1 MFPVPSAANILGFT
15 LLAIVI
21 IVVPGPGV
29 LFAVGRALVLGTKP
43 ALLSVLGNALGVGV
57 QIVVVALG
65 LGVLIQSSPT
75 AFFAIQVAG
84 AIMIGYL
91 GIRAIMQR
99 TESLE
104 DASAKPHSKST
115 ILKESVVV
123 GLTNAKTLVF
133 FLAALPSFVA
143 VEDGD
148 PILQMLFLGALFSA
162 IGIASDST
170 YAIAAGKARDW
181 LATSAK
187 RLAVFRGLGGLALT
201 LLGLYML
208 YEALVH

>member
-1 MFPVPSAANILGFT
+1 MPSVANILGFT
-15 LLAIVI
+15 LLALVI

-29 LFAVGRALVLGTKP
+29 LFAVGRALVLGTRP

-65 LGVLIQSSPT
+65 LGVLIQSSPGV
-75 AFFAIQVAG
+75 FFAIQIAG

-91 GIRAIMQR
+91 GIRAILQR
-99 TESLE
+99 SEKFDDQSNR
-104 DASAKPHSKST
+104 PHSRST
-115 ILKESVVV
+115 ILRESVVV

-133 FLAALPSFVA
+133 FLAALPSFVS
-143 VEDGD
+143 VSDGN
-148 PILQMLFLGALFSA
+148 PIIQMLVLGAIFSV
-162 IGIASDST
+162 IGIASDSI
-170 YAIAAGKARDW
+170 YAVAAGKARDW

-187 RLAVFRGLGGLALT
+187 RLSTFRGLGGLALT

-208 YEALVH
+208 YEALAH

>member
-1 MFPVPSAANILGFT
+1 MPSAANILGFT

-99 TESLE
+99 TESME
-104 DASAKPHSKST
+104 GERTRPHSRST

-143 VEDGD
+143 VEDGN
-148 PILQMLFLGALFSA
+148 PIIQMLFLGALFSS
-162 IGIASDST
+162 IGIASDSV

>member
-1 MFPVPSAANILGFT
+1 MPSAANILGFT

-91 GIRAIMQR
+91 GIRAIMER

-104 DASAKPHSKST
+104 DASAKPHSRST

-162 IGIASDST
+162 IGIASDSV

-187 RLAVFRGLGGLALT
+187 RLAVFRGFGGLALT

>member
-1 MFPVPSAANILGFT
+1 MPSAANILGFT

-91 GIRAIMQR
+91 GIRAIMER

-104 DASAKPHSKST
+104 DASARPHSRST

-133 FLAALPSFVA
+133 FLAALPGFVA
-143 VEDGD
+143 VEDGN

-162 IGIASDST
+162 IGIASDSV

-187 RLAVFRGLGGLALT
+187 RLAVFRGVGGLALT

>member
-1 MFPVPSAANILGFT
+1 MPSAANILGFT

-104 DASAKPHSKST
+104 DASARPHSKST

-143 VEDGD
+143 VEDGN
-148 PILQMLFLGALFSA
+148 PIIQMLFLGALFSS

-201 LLGLYML
+201 LLGIYML

>member
-1 MFPVPSAANILGFT
+1 MPSAANILGFT

-115 ILKESVVV
+115 ILEESVVV

-133 FLAALPSFVA
+133 FLAALPSFAA

>member
-1 MFPVPSAANILGFT
+1 MPSAANILGFT

-29 LFAVGRALVLGTKP
+29 LFAVGRALVLGTRP
-43 ALLSVLGNALGVGV
+43 ALLSVLGNALGVGI

-75 AFFAIQVAG
+75 AFFIIQVLG
-84 AIMIGYL
+84 AVMIGYL
-91 GIRAIMQR
+91 GVRAILDR
-99 TESLE
+99 GKGLE
-104 DASAKPHSKST
+104 DSSDKPHSRKT
-115 ILKESVVV
+115 IVRQSVVV

-133 FLAALPSFVA
+133 FLAALPSFVSVA
-143 VEDGD
+143 DGN
-148 PILQMLFLGALFSA
+148 PIIQMLILGAIFSV
-162 IGIASDST
+162 IGIASDSV

-187 RLAVFRGLGGLALT
+187 RLSTFRGLGGLALT
-201 LLGLYML
+201 MLGIYML
-208 YEALVH
+208 YEALAH

>member
-1 MFPVPSAANILGFT
+1 MPSAANILGFT

-65 LGVLIQSSPT
+65 LGVLIQSSPE
-75 AFFAIQVAG
+75 AFFVIRLAG
-84 AIMIGYL
+84 ALMIGYL
-91 GIRAIMQR
+91 GIRAILHRRQ
-99 TESLE
+99 SLE
-104 DASAKPHSKST
+104 DGADKPHSRSS

-133 FLAALPSFVA
+133 FLAALPSFVS
-143 VEDGD
+143 VEDGS
-148 PILQMLFLGALFSA
+148 PIIQMLLLGLIFSI
-162 IGIASDST
+162 IGIASDSV
-170 YAIAAGKARDW
+170 YAIAAGRARDW
-181 LATSAK
+181 LATSEQ
-187 RLAVFRGLGGLALT
+187 RLATFRGLGGLALT
-201 LLGLYML
+201 LLGVYML
-208 YEALVH
+208 YEAIAH

>member
-1 MFPVPSAANILGFT
+1 MLPVPSAANILGFT

-65 LGVLIQSSPT
+65 LGVLIQSSPE
-75 AFFAIQVAG
+75 AFFVIRLAG
-84 AIMIGYL
+84 ALMIGYL
-91 GIRAIMQR
+91 GIRAILHRRQ
-99 TESLE
+99 SLE
-104 DASAKPHSKST
+104 DGADKPHSRST

-133 FLAALPSFVA
+133 FLAALPSFVS
-143 VEDGD
+143 VEDGS
-148 PILQMLFLGALFSA
+148 PIIQMLLLGLIFSI
-162 IGIASDST
+162 IGIASDSV
-170 YAIAAGKARDW
+170 YAIAAGRARDW
-181 LATSAK
+181 LATSEQ
-187 RLAVFRGLGGLALT
+187 RLATFRGLGGLALT
-201 LLGLYML
+201 LLGVYML
-208 YEALVH
+208 YEAIAH

>member
-1 MFPVPSAANILGFT
+1 MPSAANILGFT

-104 DASAKPHSKST
+104 GARARPHSKST

-123 GLTNAKTLVF
+123 GLPNAPTWVL
-133 FLAALPSFVA
+133 FLAALPSCVA

-148 PILQMLFLGALFSA
+148 PILQMLFLGALFSS
-162 IGIASDST
+162 IGIASDSV

-208 YEALVH
+208 YEATVPN

>member
-1 MFPVPSAANILGFT
+1 MPSAANILGFT

-65 LGVLIQSSPT
+65 LGVLIHSSPE
-75 AFFAIQVAG
+75 AFFVIRLAG
-84 AIMIGYL
+84 ALMIGYL
-91 GIRAIMQR
+91 GIRAILHRRQ
-99 TESLE
+99 SLE
-104 DASAKPHSKST
+104 DGADKPESKST

-133 FLAALPSFVA
+133 FLAALPSFVS
-143 VEDGD
+143 VEDGS
-148 PILQMLFLGALFSA
+148 PIIQMLLLGLIFSI
-162 IGIASDST
+162 IGIASDSV
-170 YAIAAGKARDW
+170 YAIAAGRARDW
-181 LATSAK
+181 LGTSEQ
-187 RLAVFRGLGGLALT
+187 RLATFRGLGGLALT
-201 LLGLYML
+201 LLGVYML
-208 YEALVH
+208 YEAIAH

>member
-1 MFPVPSAANILGFT
+1 MPSAANILGFT

-65 LGVLIQSSPT
+65 LGVLIQSSPE
-75 AFFAIQVAG
+75 AFFVIRLAG
-84 AIMIGYL
+84 ALMIGYL
-91 GIRAIMQR
+91 GIRAILHRRQ
-99 TESLE
+99 SLE
-104 DASAKPHSKST
+104 DGADKPHSRST

-133 FLAALPSFVA
+133 FLAALPSFVS
-143 VEDGD
+143 VEDGS
-148 PILQMLFLGALFSA
+148 PIIQMLLLGLIFSI
-162 IGIASDST
+162 IGIASDSV
-170 YAIAAGKARDW
+170 YAIAAGRARDW
-181 LATSAK
+181 LATSEQ
-187 RLAVFRGLGGLALT
+187 RLATFRGLGGLALT
-201 LLGLYML
+201 LLGVYML
-208 YEALVH
+208 YEAIAH

>member
-1 MFPVPSAANILGFT
+1 MPSAANILGFT

-65 LGVLIQSSPT
+65 LGVLIQSSPE
-75 AFFAIQVAG
+75 AFFVIRVAG
-84 AIMIGYL
+84 ALMIGYL
-91 GIRAIMQR
+91 GIRAILQR
-99 TESLE
+99 RQSLE
-104 DASAKPHSKST
+104 DGADKPHSRST

-133 FLAALPSFVA
+133 FLAALPSFVS
-143 VEDGD
+143 VEDGN
-148 PILQMLFLGALFSA
+148 PIIQMLLLGLIFSI
-162 IGIASDST
+162 IGIASDSI
-170 YAIAAGKARDW
+170 YAVAAGRARDW
-181 LATSAK
+181 LATSEQ
-187 RLAVFRGLGGLALT
+187 RLATFRGLGGLALT
-201 LLGLYML
+201 LLGVYML
-208 YEALVH
+208 YEAFAH

>member
-1 MFPVPSAANILGFT
+1 MPSASNLLGFI
-15 LLAIVI
+15 LLALVI

-43 ALLSVLGNALGVGV
+43 ALLSVLGNALGVGI
-57 QIVVVALG
+57 QIIVVALG
-65 LGVLIQSSPT
+65 LGVLIQSSPE
-75 AFFAIQVAG
+75 AFFVIRVAG
-84 AIMIGYL
+84 ASMIGYL

-99 TESLE
+99 RKGLE
-104 DASAKPHSKST
+104 DSRDKPHSRST

-133 FLAALPSFVA
+133 FLAALPSFVSI
-143 VEDGD
+143 EDGN
-148 PILQMLFLGALFSA
+148 PIVQMLVLGAIFSV
-162 IGIASDST
+162 IGIASDSV
-170 YAIAAGKARDW
+170 YAIAAGRARDW
-181 LATSAK
+181 LATSTL

-208 YEALVH
+208 FEAIFH

>member
-1 MFPVPSAANILGFT
+1 VPSAANILGFT

-29 LFAVGRALVLGTKP
+29 LFAVGRALVLGTRP
-43 ALLSVLGNALGVGV
+43 ALLSVLGNALGVGI

-75 AFFAIQVAG
+75 AFFIIQLLG
-84 AIMIGYL
+84 AVMIGYL
-91 GIRAIMQR
+91 GVRAILDR
-99 TESLE
+99 GKVLE
-104 DASAKPHSKST
+104 DASEEPQSRRT
-115 ILKESVVV
+115 VVRQSVVV

-133 FLAALPSFVA
+133 FLAALPSFVSVA
-143 VEDGD
+143 DGN
-148 PILQMLFLGALFSA
+148 PIIQMLILGAIFSV
-162 IGIASDST
+162 IGIASDSV

-187 RLAVFRGLGGLALT
+187 RLATFRGLGGLALT
-201 LLGLYML
+201 MLGIYML
-208 YEALVH
+208 YEALAH

>member
-1 MFPVPSAANILGFT
+1 VPSAANILGFT

-65 LGVLIQSSPT
+65 LGVLIQSSQEL
-75 AFFAIQVAG
+75 FFVIRVAG
-84 AIMIGYL
+84 AVMIGYL
-91 GIRAIMQR
+91 GIRAVLNR
-99 TESLE
+99 KVSLE
-104 DASAKPHSKST
+104 TGAHKTLSRST
-115 ILKESVVV
+115 ILKESLVV

-143 VEDGD
+143 VEDGN
-148 PILQMLFLGALFSA
+148 PIIQMLLLGLIFS
-162 IGIASDST
+162 ILGIASDSV
-170 YAIAAGKARDW
+170 YAIAAGKARGW
-181 LATSAK
+181 LANSEQ
-187 RLAVFRGLGGLALT
+187 RLAIFRGLGGLALT

-208 YEALVH
+208 YEAMAH

>member
-1 MFPVPSAANILGFT
+1 VPSAANILGFT

-104 DASAKPHSKST
+104 DASARPHSKST

-201 LLGLYML
+201 LLGIYML

>member
-1 MFPVPSAANILGFT
+1 MPSAANILGFT

-65 LGVLIQSSPT
+65 LGVLIQSSPE
-75 AFFAIQVAG
+75 AFFVIRVAG
-84 AIMIGYL
+84 ALMIGYL
-91 GIRAIMQR
+91 GIRAILHRRQ
-99 TESLE
+99 SLE
-104 DASAKPHSKST
+104 DGADKPHSRST

-133 FLAALPSFVA
+133 FLAALPSFVS
-143 VEDGD
+143 VEDGN
-148 PILQMLFLGALFSA
+148 PIVQMLLLGLIFSI
-162 IGIASDST
+162 IGIVSDSV
-170 YAIAAGKARDW
+170 YAVAAGRARDW
-181 LATSAK
+181 LATSEQ
-187 RLAVFRGLGGLALT
+187 RLATFRGLGGLALT
-201 LLGLYML
+201 MLGVYML
-208 YEALVH
+208 YEAIAH

>member
-1 MFPVPSAANILGFT
+1 MPSAANILGFT

-104 DASAKPHSKST
+104 DSSSRPHSRST

-143 VEDGD
+143 VDDGN

-162 IGIASDST
+162 IGIASDSA

-201 LLGLYML
+201 LLGIYML

>member
-1 MFPVPSAANILGFT
+1 MPSAANILGFT

-65 LGVLIQSSPT
+65 LGVLIQSSPE
-75 AFFAIQVAG
+75 AFFVIRVAG
-84 AIMIGYL
+84 ALMIGYL
-91 GIRAIMQR
+91 GIRAILHRRQ
-99 TESLE
+99 SLE
-104 DASAKPHSKST
+104 DGADKPYSRST

-133 FLAALPSFVA
+133 FLAALPSFVS
-143 VEDGD
+143 VEDGN
-148 PILQMLFLGALFSA
+148 PIIQMLLLGLIFSI
-162 IGIASDST
+162 IGIASDSV
-170 YAIAAGKARDW
+170 YAIAAGRARDW
-181 LATSAK
+181 LATSEQ
-187 RLAVFRGLGGLALT
+187 RLATFRGLGGLALT
-201 LLGLYML
+201 MLGVYML
-208 YEALVH
+208 YEAIAH

>member
-1 MFPVPSAANILGFT
+1 MPSAANILGFT

-104 DASAKPHSKST
+104 DASTKPHSKST

-170 YAIAAGKARDW
+170 YAIAAGKAKDW

-187 RLAVFRGLGGLALT
+187 RLEVFRGLGGLALT